1 MESTP
6 RDLALLDLIDAF
18 SREAFTTEVW
28 RICRDGRDP
37 IQGAASRSR
46 WCNGDFDV
54 LYTSFERDG
63 ALAEIHALLTLQP
76 VFPSKVV
83 SRVHRLSISVTRT
96 LRLADLLTLERL
108 GVDTSHYG
116 TRDYT
121 KTQAI
126 ADAAYFLDFDGI
138 IAPSARWPCLNAML
152 FTERLAD
159 KAILIQHTE
168 SDPVDWATWQRARRP

>member
-6 RDLALLDLIDAF
+6 RDLGLLDLIDAF

-46 WCNGDFDV
+46 WCNGNFDV

-76 VFPSKVV
+76 VFPSKVI
-83 SRVHRLSISVTRT
+83 SRVHRFSISVTRT
-96 LRLADLLTLERL
+96 LRLADLPTLERL
-108 GVDTSHYG
+108 GVDTAHYG

-121 KTQAI
+121 KIQAI
-126 ADAAYFLDFDGI
+126 ADAAHFLDFDGI

-159 KAILIQHTE
+159 KAILIEHTE
-168 SDPVDWATWQRARRP
+168 SDPVDWAAWQRAKRP